1 MPCKGKQTFP
11 DGATTSVKHHP
22 EALPDGD
29 GNAGWLFFETVVQ
42 ALGNHS

>member
-1 MPCKGKQTFP
+1 MPSKGTQTFP
-11 DGATTSVKHHP
+11 DSVTTSVKHHLG
-22 EALPDGD
+22 ALSDGD

>member
-1 MPCKGKQTFP
+1 MPSKGTQTFP
-11 DGATTSVKHHP
+11 DGVTTSVKLLP